1 MGRGASTAR
10 AITVAACA
18 SCGTGIRATIRTGS
32 EVVNG
37 DANGAGAIIT
47 RDVDGT
53 VDVEL

>member
-10 AITVAACA
+10 ANIVAACA
-18 SCGTGIRATIRTGS
+18 SCGTGVRATIRTGS
-32 EVVNG
+32 EVVDG